1 MSSTALIPRLYNCFV
16 IMPFGIKKYA
26 ETEPVHDFDDV
37 WNSLNNL
44 SSIDPKFQVR
54 VFRADNEDVHR
65 ENLVTHVHTCI
76 HKADFCIADI
86 TGHNPNVMYEIGFA
100 RAKGLKVFVICRKG
114 TVIPTDLKGIVHISY
129 TPERL
134 DILTSDIKKHFG
146 RITSDPAKLISK
158 LPTVQYLARRDDEL
172 IRQKILG
179 SKLRIDILQTNLS
192 ILEREFTDVIVSSL
206 DAHPGLNIRIL
217 TLDPQSVFVNY
228 RARQLSVKEVKLFRS
243 ELLTSLSATHFKL
256 KKYGKRVSIKIY
268 DDFPSQIAFFFD
280 DQALACVVSA
290 MGRSRDNCAFLVPP
304 DLPNSRES
312 FADHFSHLWNTKS
325 SEYSEHGASFQPD
338 IKDNRQ

>member
-1 MSSTALIPRLYNCFV
+1 MPDTVPMPKLYNCFV

-26 ETEPVHDFDDV
+26 ENEPVHDFDDV

-65 ENLVTHVHTCI
+65 ENLATHVHTCI

-100 RAKGLKVFVICRKG
+100 RAQGLKVIVICRKG
-114 TVIPTDLKGIVHISY
+114 TVMPTDLKGIVHISY

-134 DILTSDIKKHFG
+134 DILTSNIKKHFG
-146 RITSDPAKLISK
+146 RITSEPARAISK

-206 DAHPGLNIRIL
+206 DTYPDLKIRIL

-228 RARQLSVKEVKLFRS
+228 RALQLSVKEVKLFRS
-243 ELLTSLSATHFKL
+243 ELLTSLEATHFKL

-280 DQALACVVSA
+280 DEALACVVSA

-312 FADHFSHLWNTKS
+312 FADHFSHLWSNKS
-325 SEYSEHGASFQPD
+325 REYSEYSGSSH
-338 IKDNRQ
+338 